1 MQKANCHVTIFVLV
15 SGGVLRVNYSSN
27 QSACKKY
34 KMYKCE
40 AKQKQLILN
49 PNPYNFF
56 NTNEVQS
63 VSQRNKQ
70 AKKKTCQI
78 INNKKIAGD

>member
-1 MQKANCHVTIFVLV
+1 
-15 SGGVLRVNYSSN
+15 
-27 QSACKKY
+27 
-34 KMYKCE
+34 MYKCE